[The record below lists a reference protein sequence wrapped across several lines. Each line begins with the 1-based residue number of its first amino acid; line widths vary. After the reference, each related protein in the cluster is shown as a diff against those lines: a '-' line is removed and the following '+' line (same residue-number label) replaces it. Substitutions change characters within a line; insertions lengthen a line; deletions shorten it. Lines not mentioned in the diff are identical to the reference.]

1 MLTKALARMKLI
13 TLWKCMKHVT
23 YRDAFVG
30 LRSIHDLSMSF
41 FLISFFFGWESLN
54 NLWKDL
60 VLRIYVENSKLFV
73 CVSDAFFRQPRLMGF
88 FFTFS
93 TLEGPTNAYYFVI
106 LKVLLIYFG
115 NLQHEKGFG
124 FQSLKGD
131 LLHASSW
138 GSSIFLWELCNII
151 MSQSYKYQVG
161 TLNIVL
167 ILWHTQMIVCSV
179 KCS

>member
-1 MLTKALARMKLI
+1 
-13 TLWKCMKHVT
+13 
-23 YRDAFVG
+23 
-30 LRSIHDLSMSF
+30 MSF
-41 FLISFFFGWESLN
+41 FFISFFFGWESLN

-93 TLEGPTNAYYFVI
+93 TQEGPTNAYYFVI

-138 GSSIFLWELCNII
+138 SSKG
-151 MSQSYKYQVG
+151 Q
-161 TLNIVL
+161 L
-167 ILWHTQMIVCSV
+167 ISKCLFVDFNFFQKSNENPSHSSKNKFICSFFGRIHNLTI
-179 KCS
+179 CFRN

>member
-1 MLTKALARMKLI
+1 M
-13 TLWKCMKHVT
+13 
-23 YRDAFVG
+23 
-30 LRSIHDLSMSF
+30 
-41 FLISFFFGWESLN
+41 
-54 NLWKDL
+54 

-167 ILWHTQMIVCSV
+167 ILWHTQMIVCAV
-179 KCS
+179 KQIMV